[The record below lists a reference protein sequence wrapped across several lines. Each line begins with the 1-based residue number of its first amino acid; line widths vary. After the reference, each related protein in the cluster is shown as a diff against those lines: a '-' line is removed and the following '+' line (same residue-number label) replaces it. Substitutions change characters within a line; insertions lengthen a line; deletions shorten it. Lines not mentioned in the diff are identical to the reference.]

1 MNISDIKKAFPDLD
15 IIDLSDYYEKIKCW
29 KSIFQNSPPWE
40 KVKKS
45 GLYKKGDRCMNKLNV
60 AKVLCDAFAD
70 LTFSEQVEIKTGD
83 DLYDDFISKTL
94 NQSFWSKFPEFI
106 AKAYALGGV
115 AVKVYAQSGKIKIN
129 YVNADKFFPLGWDET
144 INDCVIVSKIQ
155 KNEKSYTFFDRQ
167 INGKSEYK
175 LFRSSNK
182 SELGTEC
189 DLSELY
195 EFPPA
200 IIYPA
205 DVNMV
210 SYFRPS
216 TANNVNDDVPLGI
229 SIFYNATDSLKALD
243 VAFDSLIR
251 EFTLGKKRIIVPS
264 SAIQT
269 VVDTK
274 TGELVRYFDA
284 DDEAFVALKTEDVEN
299 LKITDNTVEL
309 RIEEHVKAI
318 NALLNILCLQV
329 GLSAGTLSF
338 DTVQGMKTATEV
350 ISQDSK
356 TARTIKS
363 NKNLLVETIENL
375 IHSIISLAVFIKQ
388 LPKREYELT
397 VSFKD
402 SIIIDDNTLIDNN
415 IKLVQAGLK
424 SKISAIM
431 EVQKC
436 DEATAQKELERIN
449 KEQSIT
455 GLDVDDFT
463 NKKEV
468 DENDENGNTTT

>member
-1 MNISDIKKAFPDLD
+1 MNISDIKRAFPDLD

-29 KSIFQNSPPWE
+29 KSIFQNSPPWG

-70 LTFSEQVEIKTGD
+70 LSFSEQVEIKTGN
-83 DLYDDFISKTL
+83 DLYDEFVSKIL

-115 AVKVYAQSGKIKIN
+115 AIKVYAKNGEIKIN
-129 YVNADKFFPLGWDET
+129 YVNADKFFPLSWDET

-155 KNEKSYTFFDRQ
+155 KADNSYTFFDRQ
-167 INGKSEYK
+167 INGKSDYK
-175 LFRSSNK
+175 LFRSSTK

-189 DLSELY
+189 SLSELY
-195 EFPPA
+195 EFPPTINYA
-200 IIYPA
+200 A

-229 SIFYNATDSLKALD
+229 SIFYNAIDTLKALD
-243 VAFDSLIR
+243 VAFDSFMR

-274 TGELVRYFDA
+274 TGDLVRYFDA
-284 DDEAFVALKTEDVEN
+284 DDEAFVALKTEDAEN

-350 ISQDSK
+350 VSQDSK

-375 IHSIISLAVFIKQ
+375 INSIITLAVFIKKI
-388 LPKREYELT
+388 PKQEYNLT
-397 VSFKD
+397 ISFKD
-402 SIIIDDNTLIDNN
+402 NIIIDDNTLIDNN

-424 SKISAIM
+424 SKLSAIM
-431 EVQKC
+431 EVLKC
-436 DEATAQKELERIN
+436 DEATAQKEIERIN

-455 GLDVDDFT
+455 GLDIDSFT
-463 NKKEV
+463 NEKEV
-468 DENDENGNTTT
+468 NEDDENGNTAT